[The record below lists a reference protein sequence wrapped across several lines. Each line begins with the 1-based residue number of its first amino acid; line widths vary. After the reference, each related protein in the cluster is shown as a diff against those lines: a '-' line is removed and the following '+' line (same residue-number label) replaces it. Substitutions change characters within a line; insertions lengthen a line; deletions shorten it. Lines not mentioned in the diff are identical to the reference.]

1 MQVDLNELYLGV
13 TVNEITTTF
22 FKDLT
27 EATTYASDKID
38 KGNKVNVIYCD
49 KYGCKIAQ
57 TN

>member
-22 FKDLT
+22 FKDPT
-27 EATTYASDKID
+27 EATIYASDKID
-38 KGNKVNVIYCD
+38 KGNKVNVNYCD